1 MSYLLK
7 GCPSAIYMF
16 KFVVKAQTEEAAIKK
31 AMPTI
36 KRCEEFAEALHIYCG
51 ANHIGLIDGELS
63 IRLIFNIK
71 EPQNSILM
79 KVPALFSFAASLQ
92 LELTNQTF
100 HSEETL

>member
-51 ANHIGLIDGELS
+51 ANHVGLIDGELS

-71 EPQNSILM
+71 EPQNSILI
-79 KVPALFSFAASLQ
+79 KVPALLSFAASLQ